1 MRVLS
6 RIRLDDKPNLI
17 LLSVLQSRI
26 YRKGQ
31 LVCTGSTASAAVIAP
46 QQRSDFFPFR
56 AFHQFADG
64 LQIPRA
70 AARKFYIVKPAFRIH
85 FEINLAGAHPFG

>member
-17 LLSVLQSRI
+17 ILPVLQSLI

-31 LVCTGSTASAAVIAP
+31 LVCTGSAASAAVIAP
-46 QQRSDFFPFR
+46 QQRCNFFRFR
-56 AFHQFADG
+56 AFHQFTDG
-64 LQIPRA
+64 LQITRA
-70 AARKFYIVKPAFRIH
+70 AAREFYIVKPAFRIH
-85 FEINLAGAHPFG
+85 FEINLAGADPFG

>member
-17 LLSVLQSRI
+17 VLPVLQSLI

-31 LVCTGSTASAAVIAP
+31 LVCTGSAASAAVIAP
-46 QQRSDFFPFR
+46 EQRSDFFRFR

-70 AARKFYIVKPAFRIH
+70 AARKFYIVQPAFRIH
-85 FEINLAGAHPFG
+85 FKINLAGADPIG

>member
-17 LLSVLQSRI
+17 VLPVLQSLI

-31 LVCTGSTASAAVIAP
+31 LICTGSAASAAVIAP
-46 QQRSDFFPFR
+46 QQRCYFFR
-56 AFHQFADG
+56 LCAFHKFSNSQ
-64 LQIPRA
+64 QVPRA
-70 AARKFYIVKPAFRIH
+70 ATRKFYIVKPAFRIH
-85 FEINLAGAHPFG
+85 FEINLAGADPIG